1 MGSLRQGESYVDQIM
16 RRLQGTSD
24 KAQVM
29 RFRPLWVRLEM
40 VARYLLIHREI
51 T

>member
-40 VARYLLIHREI
+40 VARYLLIQ
-51 T
+51 